1 MNKNAVIDF
10 FGGNQSEVSRALGIS
25 RSYVSAW
32 PELVP
37 ELQAMKLERLT
48 DGALQYDASLYSCQ
62 HKQTA

>member
-1 MNKNAVIDF
+1 MLKKNVIEY
-10 FGGNQSEVSRALGIS
+10 FGDSQSRVARALGIS

-32 PELVP
+32 PDRVP

-48 DGALQYDASLYSCQ
+48 DGALKYDASLYMPK